1 MILGDLDI
9 WEQAFKEMDLSE
21 NVQFVSRGRL
31 ITEASQVEMFNK
43 IQALLNSNGMECSHK
58 WLYSLDPSELNEAE
72 ATKVNNLYKL
82 GIERGFIEDPDAEE
96 PVIEEPAVEAP
107 VAPAPAPAAPTPAPT
122 SAFTVLYSAMRNGE
136 IKSGESYSNAV
147 SPRAAKAD
155 IISQLE
161 RAGYSNIKIL
171 AIECGDPDDCGKDCP
186 NTYCAQAN
194 NEPIVAPNDQ
204 IPDYSEDAIPF
215 EAEDEQVAEAD
226 DKADINKKNIDLI
239 VATLQQLNNNIR
251 RHNYDDGN
259 IITVKYSALQ
269 NPNYHGNKA
278 IITKILKSCGIDFI
292 NFNIRMSL
300 LEIKIPD
307 NMLLTKLTKTC
318 DKLDKLI
325 DAFQKNKSFRLS
337 WLPES
342 VDEADDK
349 EADSEKSDDKEAD
362 SEKSDDKEADKEDK
376 EADKKE
382 EDAKEPD
389 EKLKDDADD
398 KAEKASDKEKEDKE
412 LDASEKTALK
422 DSYKKAFKAAMQK
435 CKFFDKSFDDLT
447 LEEKVAFFTEL
458 SKAWGSKADPSKFMT
473 DKEIQQL
480 QTIVVKK

>member
-9 WEQAFKEMDLSE
+9 WEQAFKEMNLSE

-96 PVIEEPAVEAP
+96 QAAEGSDTECPVAQEAPAVQAP
-107 VAPAPAPAAPTPAPT
+107 IAPASVPALAPT
-122 SAFTVLYSAMRNGE
+122 SAFTVLYSAMRGGE

-171 AIECGDPDDCGKDCP
+171 AIECGDPDDCGKDCS
-186 NTYCAQAN
+186 NTYCMQAAN
-194 NEPIVAPNDQ
+194 TQIASQDDQ
-204 IPDYSEDAIPF
+204 IPDYDEDTIPF
-215 EAEDEQVAEAD
+215 ESDKEEEKAVEEADGKEEADAEKADGKADDTEADSAKSDDKESDEEADKAD
-226 DKADINKKNIDLI
+226 DKAD
-239 VATLQQLNNNIR
+239 
-251 RHNYDDGN
+251 
-259 IITVKYSALQ
+259 
-269 NPNYHGNKA
+269 
-278 IITKILKSCGIDFI
+278 
-292 NFNIRMSL
+292 
-300 LEIKIPD
+300 
-307 NMLLTKLTKTC
+307 
-318 DKLDKLI
+318 
-325 DAFQKNKSFRLS
+325 
-337 WLPES
+337 
-342 VDEADDK
+342 DK
-349 EADSEKSDDKEAD
+349 E
-362 SEKSDDKEADKEDK
+362 

-382 EDAKEPD
+382 EDAEEPD
-389 EKLKDDADD
+389 EKLKDDSDA

-435 CKFFDKSFDDLT
+435 CKFFDKAFDDLT
-447 LEEKVAFFTEL
+447 LEEKIEFFTAL
-458 SKAWGSKADPSKFMT
+458 SAAWGSKADPSEFMS
-473 DKEIQQL
+473 DKEVQQL

>member
-31 ITEASQVEMFNK
+31 ITEASKVEMFNK
-43 IQALLNSNGMECSHK
+43 IQALLNSDGMECSHK
-58 WLYSLDPSELNEAE
+58 WLYSLDPSELNECE

-107 VAPAPAPAAPTPAPT
+107 VAPAPAPAAQTPVPT

-171 AIECGDPDDCGKDCP
+171 AIECGDPDDCGKDCS

-194 NEPIVAPNDQ
+194 NEPIVAPDEQ

-215 EAEDEQVAEAD
+215 ESDKEDAVE
-226 DKADINKKNIDLI
+226 
-239 VATLQQLNNNIR
+239 
-251 RHNYDDGN
+251 
-259 IITVKYSALQ
+259 
-269 NPNYHGNKA
+269 
-278 IITKILKSCGIDFI
+278 
-292 NFNIRMSL
+292 
-300 LEIKIPD
+300 
-307 NMLLTKLTKTC
+307 
-318 DKLDKLI
+318 
-325 DAFQKNKSFRLS
+325 
-337 WLPES
+337 
-342 VDEADDK
+342 EADDK
-349 EADSEKSDDKEAD
+349 EADAEKADSEKSDDKEAD
-362 SEKSDDKEADKEDK
+362 SEKSDDKETDKEDK

-398 KAEKASDKEKEDKE
+398 KAEKASDKEKEDKD

-435 CKFFDKSFDDLT
+435 CKFFDKAFDDLT
-447 LEEKVAFFTEL
+447 LEEKVSFFTEL

>member
-9 WEQAFKEMDLSE
+9 WEQAFKEMNLSE

-96 PVIEEPAVEAP
+96 QAAEGSDTECPVAQEAPAVQAP
-107 VAPAPAPAAPTPAPT
+107 AAPAPALAPT
-122 SAFTVLYSAMRNGE
+122 SAFTVLYSAMRGGE
-136 IKSGESYSNAV
+136 IKSGESYSNAL

-171 AIECGDPDDCGKDCP
+171 AIECGDPDDCGKDCQ
-186 NTYCAQAN
+186 NTYCAQADN
-194 NEPIVAPNDQ
+194 TQIASQDDQ
-204 IPDYSEDAIPF
+204 IPDYDEDTIPF
-215 EAEDEQVAEAD
+215 ESDKEEEKAVEEAD
-226 DKADINKKNIDLI
+226 GKEEADAEKADGK
-239 VATLQQLNNNIR
+239 
-251 RHNYDDGN
+251 DD
-259 IITVKYSALQ
+259 
-269 NPNYHGNKA
+269 
-278 IITKILKSCGIDFI
+278 
-292 NFNIRMSL
+292 
-300 LEIKIPD
+300 
-307 NMLLTKLTKTC
+307 
-318 DKLDKLI
+318 
-325 DAFQKNKSFRLS
+325 
-337 WLPES
+337 
-342 VDEADDK
+342 DEK
-349 EADSEKSDDKEAD
+349 ADSAKSDDKESDEEAD
-362 SEKSDDKEADKEDK
+362 KADDKE

-382 EDAKEPD
+382 EDAEEPD
-389 EKLKDDADD
+389 EKLKDDADA

-435 CKFFDKSFDDLT
+435 CKFFDKAFDDLT
-447 LEEKVAFFTEL
+447 LEEKIEFFTAL
-458 SKAWGSKADPSKFMT
+458 SAAWGSKADPSEFMS
-473 DKEIQQL
+473 DKEVQQL

>member
-9 WEQAFKEMDLSE
+9 WEQAFKEMNLSE

-43 IQALLNSNGMECSHK
+43 IQALLNSDGMECSHK

-82 GIERGFIEDPDAEE
+82 GIERGFIEDHDAEE
-96 PVIEEPAVEAP
+96 QAAEGPDTECPVAQEAPAVQ
-107 VAPAPAPAAPTPAPT
+107 APAAPAPAPT

-171 AIECGDPDDCGKDCP
+171 AIECGDPDDCGKDCS

-194 NEPIVAPNDQ
+194 NEPIVVPDEQ

-215 EAEDEQVAEAD
+215 ESDKD
-226 DKADINKKNIDLI
+226 DA
-239 VATLQQLNNNIR
+239 V
-251 RHNYDDGN
+251 
-259 IITVKYSALQ
+259 
-269 NPNYHGNKA
+269 
-278 IITKILKSCGIDFI
+278 
-292 NFNIRMSL
+292 
-300 LEIKIPD
+300 E
-307 NMLLTKLTKTC
+307 
-318 DKLDKLI
+318 
-325 DAFQKNKSFRLS
+325 
-337 WLPES
+337 
-342 VDEADDK
+342 EADDK
-349 EADSEKSDDKEAD
+349 EADDKEADAEKSDSEKSDDKEAD
-362 SEKSDDKEADKEDK
+362 SEKSDDKESDKEDKEADKK

-447 LEEKVAFFTEL
+447 LEEKVAFFTEI
-458 SKAWGSKADPSKFMT
+458 SNAWGSKADPSKFMT

>member
-21 NVQFVSRGRL
+21 NVQFVSRGKL

-43 IQALLNSNGMECSHK
+43 IQALLNSDGMECSHK
-58 WLYSLDPSELNEAE
+58 WLYSLDPAELNEAE

-96 PVIEEPAVEAP
+96 QAAEGPDTECPVAQEAPAVQ
-107 VAPAPAPAAPTPAPT
+107 APAAPAPAPT

-171 AIECGDPDDCGKDCP
+171 AIECGDPDDCGKDCS

-194 NEPIVAPNDQ
+194 NEPIVVPDEQ

-215 EAEDEQVAEAD
+215 ESDKD
-226 DKADINKKNIDLI
+226 DA
-239 VATLQQLNNNIR
+239 V
-251 RHNYDDGN
+251 
-259 IITVKYSALQ
+259 
-269 NPNYHGNKA
+269 
-278 IITKILKSCGIDFI
+278 
-292 NFNIRMSL
+292 
-300 LEIKIPD
+300 E
-307 NMLLTKLTKTC
+307 
-318 DKLDKLI
+318 
-325 DAFQKNKSFRLS
+325 
-337 WLPES
+337 
-342 VDEADDK
+342 EADDK
-349 EADSEKSDDKEAD
+349 EADAEKADSEKSDDKEAD
-362 SEKSDDKEADKEDK
+362 SEKSDDKESDKEEDKEDK

-435 CKFFDKSFDDLT
+435 CKFFDKAFDDLT